1 MLVLSRKKNEWT
13 ELQTSD
19 GPVRMC
25 VVDIRGDKVRL
36 GWDAP
41 QAVKI
46 LRDEVKD
53 RPAKPKPTDG
63 QANETA

>member
-19 GPVRMC
+19 GPVR
-25 VVDIRGDKVRL
+25 VVVIDVRGDKVRL
-36 GWDAP
+36 GWEAP
-41 QAVKI
+41 PAVKI

-53 RPAKPKPTDG
+53 RPPKPKTTDG
-63 QANETA
+63 HASP